1 MEGVDDDV
9 MNEQVSSQRASQTV
23 EATASVATP
32 GQADATQD
40 ASLWTAFAEATTVEA
55 FCRSWLALQC
65 RMIEGLRAGVI
76 LLGPADR
83 GPFRPVATWPDG
95 LRQFKHFSKTA
106 ERTLAERRGLIS
118 FGEAADG
125 ETQNGSGQ
133 IGYPIEVRGVLHG
146 AAVLE
151 VTAHS
156 DVERQEKM
164 RQLHWGAAWLELLF
178 AREAVALE
186 QHTRE
191 RIQAA
196 LDLVATA
203 VGHDRFY
210 ASALAL
216 VNALATSLACDR
228 VSLGFVKSGHACVAA
243 VSHSAEFKA
252 QTNVIRGLAEAMDE
266 AIDQR
271 ETIVFPPPAEGAS
284 VVMLA
289 HEAFAKDHGSGALLC
304 VPLEAS
310 GQVVGALLLERP
322 AERPFDDKSVVL
334 CRSVAALTGPVLEIH
349 RRDDRWIGAKIWDA
363 LTRYGRD
370 LLGPSHAALKLT
382 TATLAGLVLFCL
394 LAEGDYRVS
403 TKTVLEPI
411 VQRTAAAPFN
421 GYIREAPLRAGDVVR
436 SGEVLCT
443 LDDRE
448 LRLER
453 VKSLSKLEEYR
464 KEYHKAMAEREAAKV
479 EIATAQMHQVESE
492 LALVEDQL
500 AHTRLLAPFDGIIVS
515 GDLSQSLGSPV
526 EKGKVLFEI
535 APLDSYRVVLEVDER
550 DIADVQV
557 GQHGQLLLS
566 AFPSDPVG
574 VTVAKMTP
582 VSTAKDGRNFFRVEA
597 ALDQPHDRLR
607 PAMEGAGKIEV
618 DRRSLIWIW
627 THQVVDWIRLTV
639 WTWLP

>member
-1 MEGVDDDV
+1 
-9 MNEQVSSQRASQTV
+9 MNEQVSGQRASLKV
-23 EATASVATP
+23 EENAFASTRT
-32 GQADATQD
+32 QADATQD
-40 ASLWTAFAEATTVEA
+40 HRIWTAFAEATTVEA
-55 FCRSWLALQC
+55 FCRNWLALQC
-65 RMIEGLRAGVI
+65 GMIEGVRAGIV
-76 LLGPADR
+76 LFGLPDR
-83 GPFRPVATWPDG
+83 GPFSPVAIWPEG
-95 LRQFKHFSKTA
+95 LQHLTQLTHTA
-106 ERTLAERRGLIS
+106 ERTLAERRRLIVC
-118 FGEAADG
+118 GEQVEG
-125 ETQNGSGQ
+125 GTQNGSSE
-133 IGYPIEVRGVLHG
+133 IGYPIEVCGSLHG
-146 AAVLE
+146 VVVLE
-151 VTAHS
+151 VGPRSET
-156 DVERQEKM
+156 ELQGLM
-164 RQLHWGAAWLELLF
+164 RQLQWGAAWLELLF
-178 AREAVALE
+178 AREAVVLE
-186 QHTRE
+186 KGTRE

-210 ASALAL
+210 ASAMAL

-271 ETIVFPPPAEGAS
+271 ETIVFPPPTEGAG
-284 VVMLA
+284 VVMQA
-289 HEAFAKDHGSGALLC
+289 HAAFAKDHGSGALLC
-304 VPLEAS
+304 VPLEAG
-310 GQVVGALLLERP
+310 GQAVGALLLERP
-322 AERPFDDKSVVL
+322 AERPFDEKSVVL
-334 CRSVAALTGPVLEIH
+334 CRSVAALVGPVLEIH

-363 LTRYGRD
+363 LTRYVHD
-370 LLGPSHAALKLT
+370 LLGPSHVALKVT
-382 TATLAGLVLFCL
+382 TATLAGLLLFCIV
-394 LAEGDYRVS
+394 AEGDYRVS
-403 TKTVLEPI
+403 TKTILEPI

-421 GYIREAPLRAGDVVR
+421 GYIREALLRAGDMVR
-436 SGEVLCT
+436 VGDVLCT

-453 VKSLSKLEEYR
+453 LKSASKLEEYR

-492 LALVEDQL
+492 LALVDDQL
-500 AHTRLLAPFDGIIVS
+500 AHTRVLAPFDGIIVS

-597 ALDQPHDRLR
+597 TLGQPHDRLR
-607 PAMEGAGKIEV
+607 PAMEGAGKIEI
-618 DRRSLIWIW
+618 DRRSFIWIW
-627 THQVVDWIRLTV
+627 THQVVDWIRLTI

>member
-1 MEGVDDDV
+1 MD
-9 MNEQVSSQRASQTV
+9 EQVSSQRTSLQEEELVSAK
-23 EATASVATP
+23 
-32 GQADATQD
+32 ADTD
-40 ASLWTAFAEATTVEA
+40 GIPDDSLWAAFAEAGTVEA
-55 FCRSWLALQC
+55 FCQNWLALQC
-65 RMIEGLRAGVI
+65 RMMGGVRAGMV
-76 LLGPADR
+76 LLGSPDR
-83 GPFRPVATWPDG
+83 GPFRPVAIWPEG
-95 LRQFKHFSKTA
+95 FRQLKHLTKTA
-106 ERTLAERRGLIS
+106 ERTLAERRGLLS
-118 FGEAADG
+118 RGEPHDG
-125 ETQNGSGQ
+125 EIQNGAYE
-133 IGYPIEVRGVLHG
+133 IGYPVEVRGALHG

-151 VTAHS
+151 VVPTTG
-156 DVERQEKM
+156 VKLQGMM

-178 AREAVALE
+178 SREAVAVE
-186 QHTRE
+186 QATRE
-191 RIQAA
+191 RIQQA
-196 LDLVATA
+196 LDLVATS
-203 VGHDRFY
+203 VGHERFY
-210 ASALAL
+210 ASAMAL
-216 VNALATSLACDR
+216 VNALATSLTCDR
-228 VSLGFVKSGHACVAA
+228 VSLGFIKRGHARVTA

-252 QTNVIRGLAEAMDE
+252 QTNVMRALGEAMDE

-271 ETIVFPPPAEGAS
+271 ESIVYPSPAEGATA
-284 VVMLA
+284 VMQA
-289 HEAFAKDHGSGALLC
+289 HAAFAKEHGSGALLC

-310 GQVVGALLLERP
+310 GQAVGALLLERP

-334 CRSVAALTGPVLEIH
+334 CRSVAALIGPMLQIH
-349 RRDDRWIGAKIWDA
+349 RRDDRWIGVKVWDA
-363 LTRYGRD
+363 FTGYVRD
-370 LLGPSHAALKLT
+370 LLGPSHVGLKV
-382 TATLAGLVLFCL
+382 ATVSIAGLLAFCI

-403 TKTVLEPI
+403 AKTVVEPI

-436 SGEVLCT
+436 SGDVLCT

-492 LALVEDQL
+492 IALLDDQL
-500 AHTRLLAPFDGIIVS
+500 GHTRVLAPFDGIVVS

-566 AFPSDPVG
+566 AFPSEPVA

-597 ALDQPHDRLR
+597 ALDQRHDRLR
-607 PAMEGAGKIEV
+607 PAMEGAGKIEI
-618 DRRSLIWIW
+618 DRRSWIWIW
-627 THQVVDWIRLTV
+627 THQVVDWIRLTI